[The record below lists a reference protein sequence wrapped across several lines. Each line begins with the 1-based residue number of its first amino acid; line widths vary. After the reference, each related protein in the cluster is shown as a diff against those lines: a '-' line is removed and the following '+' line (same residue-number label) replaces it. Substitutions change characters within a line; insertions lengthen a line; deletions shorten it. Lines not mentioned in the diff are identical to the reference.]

1 MLHGW
6 LHSAHIYVGLM
17 RATTHPHGAQTLDVG
32 HQLLHGDGRARMHF
46 GAALH
51 GQVATADETDFFV
64 QGFKLQ
70 HELRIVHLSQM
81 HGGDVY
87 NNNNNNDDDDDDDDD
102 KNNDKNN
109 RRRTESKKVCI
120 FNRGRCILHRCRL

>member
-1 MLHGW
+1 MGVLVTLKTVCKFVTGDVAW
-6 LHSAHIYVGLM
+6 LVAQRAYIYVGLM

-87 NNNNNNDDDDDDDDD
+87 NNNNNNN
-102 KNNDKNN
+102 KIM
-109 RRRTESKKVCI
+109 TKK
-120 FNRGRCILHRCRL
+120 RQK